1 MELTYSDRLSTQ
13 PEKIRLPLD
22 GSARHYKI
30 VEMPGV
36 TSYEQAWMQA
46 NRQYNRLLNQRVVVE
61 TEVTQIG
68 RLVTP
73 GSLVSVVDNTRFRSF
88 DGNVIGQSGLTLK
101 LSQPVDVEPTS
112 DIVLMRRDGSVESIP
127 VTAGADR
134 FHVVL
139 ARYPAQPLVT
149 QLTADGG
156 EPTEFSVASND
167 RRKAQTMLVKE
178 VSRSDGEYVK
188 ITAVNYSDAY
198 YAADYQPIP
207 PRESVINAT

>member
-1 MELTYSDRLSTQ
+1 M
-13 PEKIRLPLD
+13 PLD
-22 GSARHYKI
+22 GSARHYKT
-30 VEMPGV
+30 VQMLGV

-46 NRQYNRLLNQRVVVE
+46 NRHYNRLLNQRIVVD

-68 RLVTP
+68 RLVAP
-73 GSLVSVVDNTRFRSF
+73 GALVDIVDNTRFQSY
-88 DGNVIGQSGLTLK
+88 DGNVIGQDGLTLR
-101 LSQPVDVEPTS
+101 LSQPVEVTPTS
-112 DIVLMRRDGSVESIP
+112 DILLMKRDGTVESIP
-127 VTAGADR
+127 VTAGADK

-149 QLTADGG
+149 QLTAEGG

-188 ITAVNYSDAY
+188 ITAVNYTDSY
-198 YAADYQPIP
+198 YSADYQPIP